1 MEKSAEKYGLSKNAA
16 TTGDVL
22 QLVSFK
28 LGTEIFG
35 VNILQVREINRMLEI
50 TKMPGSPDFVEGV
63 INLRGRVIP
72 VISLRKRLNLENKA
86 FDEDSRIII
95 VESESKILGFIV
107 DSVSEVFRVPASSI
121 EPPPSLTSGVDVHYL
136 QGVCQLNDHLIV
148 LLNLNKVLSERE
160 IEQLGEAA

>member
-1 MEKSAEKYGLSKNAA
+1 MKQGVLKDQAA
-16 TTGDVL
+16 SGDVL

-28 LGTEIFG
+28 LGSEVFG

-72 VISLRKRLNLENKA
+72 VISLRKRLNLEDKVH
-86 FDEDSRIII
+86 DEDSRIIV
-95 VESESKILGFIV
+95 VETDNKILGFIV
-107 DSVSEVFRVPASSI
+107 DSVSEVFRVPVSNI
-121 EPPPSLTSGVDVHYL
+121 EPPPSLTSGVDIHYI
-136 QGVCQLNDHLIV
+136 QGVCKMENHLIV
-148 LLNLNKVLSERE
+148 LLSLSKVLSEKE

>member
-1 MEKSAEKYGLSKNAA
+1 MEKSTMKQGVLKDQAA
-16 TTGDVL
+16 SGDVL

-28 LGTEIFG
+28 LGSEVFG

-72 VISLRKRLNLENKA
+72 VISLRKRLNLEDKVH
-86 FDEDSRIII
+86 DEDSRIIV
-95 VESESKILGFIV
+95 VETDNKILGFIV
-107 DSVSEVFRVPASSI
+107 DSVSEVFRVPVSNI
-121 EPPPSLTSGVDVHYL
+121 EPPPSLTSGVDIHYI
-136 QGVCQLNDHLIV
+136 QGVCKMENHLIV
-148 LLNLNKVLSERE
+148 LLSLSKVLSEKE